1 MSKIKEGAEK
11 TKFEVEKA
19 KKEIEKRAGKE
30 KSLNSRVGHYSL
42 KIVGQNRW
50 GEGSKM
56 QETQRKL
63 EVVMSKIKEGAE
75 KTKFEV
81 EKAKKEFEKRAGKN
95 Y

>member
-1 MSKIKEGAEK
+1 
-11 TKFEVEKA
+11 
-19 KKEIEKRAGKE
+19 
-30 KSLNSRVGHYSL
+30 
-42 KIVGQNRW
+42 
-50 GEGSKM
+50 M